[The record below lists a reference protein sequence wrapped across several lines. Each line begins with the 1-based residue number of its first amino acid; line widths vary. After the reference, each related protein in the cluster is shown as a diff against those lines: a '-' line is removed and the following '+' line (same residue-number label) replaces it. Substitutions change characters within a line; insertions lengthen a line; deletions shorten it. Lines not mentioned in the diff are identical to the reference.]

1 MKRFILSLVAAAF
14 TISAFAQ
21 VGKVSFSLIDAQSK
35 QGVMGAVVEVYPTA
49 KPDNKKYYTSGAN
62 GYVSISGLSYG
73 NYTLIATFIGYK
85 DMTKEFR
92 LSGETLSL
100 GKLVMTEQAER
111 IETVVKTVKALR
123 TSQNGDTLSYSA
135 GAFKV
140 SNDADVE
147 GLLKKMPGI
156 NITNGSVEAQGETI
170 KKIFVDGKEFFGEDV
185 NTAIKSLPAEAVDRI
200 EVFNKLSDNAEFSG
214 MDDGEGY
221 KAINI
226 VTKENMRQGQFGKMY
241 AGYGYEPNSDDEL
254 AKGHKWIVGGNVNF
268 FHDDARVSLIGLFNN
283 VNQQNFSFED
293 ILGVSGANQGGGG
306 RGMRHSVGSYMVR
319 PQSGIA
325 LVNSI
330 GANYSDEWGRR
341 KNVKFQGSL
350 FFNHTDTDNNSRTER
365 WYEAPM
371 PIGYMYQV
379 GESNTMN
386 LNARFNARLDWKISR
401 NASLMSRTYFSY
413 QGNDPWSKTEGY
425 TIGENED
432 AEELEGSQ
440 HQSLAYTNSI
450 NGSHLNAFRFNE
462 FLQLRTKLGKPG
474 RTLTVDG
481 RFSYQNNE
489 RKQKTA
495 ANEANGVPYKDPNY
509 QDIYDYYHLNDPKLG
524 KWKDMVNDNGVLDIK
539 DEDGNIVKT
548 INYSPL
554 YSPLY
559 QYVHRPSE
567 EYMARASLTYNEP
580 ISQHAQVSLQYRMW
594 YEHERNDKN
603 TFYTDKNWD
612 NKVINPNM
620 TQEYKSSFWTHRIGP
635 GFRYAK
641 SRNTI
646 VVNLSYQ
653 RAELDG
659 SVVGEQGDKIDKHYN
674 NFMYFAMA
682 NLAFNKENTLRIF
695 FRSWTDNPSVTQL
708 QSIFDVSNPQYI
720 SVGNTSLNPAFS
732 HNISAHYNLS
742 KVDKGITFMWMF
754 NTQFQQDYISTSTWN
769 NTSGEELPD
778 KFGDKDVP
786 TKDNERYTPKEVT
799 SYENLDGYY
808 SLRTHV
814 SLGVP
819 LSFMKCNLNIMG
831 GVSYSR
837 IPSAIYITPESGN
850 VLQNIIDHK
859 YQTNLANN
867 IGYDAGI
874 TLGSNISENLD
885 FTVSWRG
892 TYNQAWNTIGQ
903 TAKND
908 YFNHSVNGNIK
919 WTFLKRLTLTAAVS
933 YVQYLGFT
941 NSYNEDYVL
950 CNVYLGCKVFKN
962 KRGEVQIGVNDIFD
976 QNTSFARTTGSG
988 YTQNAWNSCI
998 GRYFSVQF
1006 VYNLRHFG
1014 KRGST
1019 KMSDYNYK
1027 ESTGSVGVNRGTSSG
1042 GWWGPRR

>member
-1 MKRFILSLVAAAF
+1 MKRFILSIL
-14 TISAFAQ
+14 TIVLAMSASAQ
-21 VGKVSFSLIDAQSK
+21 TGKVSFSLIDSQTK
-35 QGVMGAVVEVYPTA
+35 QGVMDAVVEVYPTA

-62 GYVSISGLSYG
+62 GYVSIQGLSYG
-73 NYTLIATFIGYK
+73 NYTLVATFIGYK

-92 LSGETLSL
+92 LSGASLSL
-100 GKLVMTEQAER
+100 GRLAMTEQAER

-140 SNDADVE
+140 SNDSDVE

-156 NITNGSVEAQGETI
+156 NISNGSVEAQGETI

-226 VTKENMRQGQFGKMY
+226 ITKENMRQGQFGKMY

-268 FHDDARVSLIGLFNN
+268 FHGDSRVSLIGLFNN

-319 PQSGIA
+319 PQNGIA

-341 KNVKFQGSL
+341 KSVKFQGSL
-350 FFNHTDTDNNSRTER
+350 FFNHTDTDNNSVTKR
-365 WYEAPM
+365 WYESPM
-371 PIGYMYQV
+371 PIGYMYNE
-379 GESNTMN
+379 GISNTVN
-386 LNARFNARLDWKISR
+386 YNARFNARLDWKISR

-413 QGNDPWSKTEGY
+413 QGNNPWSDTEGY
-425 TIGENED
+425 TTGENDD
-432 AEELEGSQ
+432 AEEIEGSA
-440 HQSLAYTNSI
+440 HQSLAYTKSYSWSNQQ
-450 NGSHLNAFRFNE
+450 AYYFNE

-474 RTLTVDG
+474 RTLTIDG
-481 RFSYQNNE
+481 RFNYQNNKRE
-489 RKQKTA
+489 QKTA
-495 ANEANGVPYKDPNY
+495 ANDANGIPYTNPDYRTEYDNY
-509 QDIYDYYHLNDPKLG
+509 FGEGKAWQDMASN
-524 KWKDMVNDNGVLDIK
+524 
-539 DEDGNIVKT
+539 
-548 INYSPL
+548 PL
-554 YSPLY
+554 FYSPLY
-559 QYVHRPSE
+559 QYIHRPSE
-567 EYMARASLTYNEP
+567 EYRISANLTYNEP
-580 ISQHAQVSLQYRMW
+580 ISQNAQVSLQYRMW
-594 YEHERNDKN
+594 YENEMNDKSTYYTDSN
-603 TFYTDKNWD
+603 YSFNPLTDKNE
-612 NKVINPNM
+612 NM
-620 TQEYKSSFWTHRIGP
+620 SQKYKSGFWTHRIGP
-635 GFRYAK
+635 GFRYSQGK
-641 SRNTI
+641 NRVI
-646 VVNLSYQ
+646 VNLSYQ

-659 SVVGEQGDKIDKHYN
+659 NIVGEQGDKIDKHYN
-674 NFMYFAMA
+674 NFMYFAMT
-682 NLAFNKENTLRIF
+682 NLAFNRENTLRIF

-708 QSIFDVSNPQYI
+708 QNIFDVSNPQYI
-720 SVGNTSLNPAFS
+720 SVGNTSLNPAFA

-754 NTQFQQDYISTSTWN
+754 NTQLQQDYISTSTWN
-769 NTSGEELPD
+769 NTTGAELSG
-778 KFGDKDVP
+778 KFGDKDIP
-786 TKDNERYTPKEVT
+786 TNGTEKYSPKEVT
-799 SYENLDGYY
+799 SYENLDGYF
-808 SLRTHV
+808 SVRTHV

-831 GVSYSR
+831 GVSYNR

-867 IGYDAGI
+867 IGYDARV

-885 FTVSWRG
+885 FTVSWNG

-908 YFNHSVNGNIK
+908 YFYHSANGNIK

-941 NSYNEDYVL
+941 NKYNEDYVL

-962 KRGEVQIGVNDIFD
+962 KRGEIQIGVNDIFD